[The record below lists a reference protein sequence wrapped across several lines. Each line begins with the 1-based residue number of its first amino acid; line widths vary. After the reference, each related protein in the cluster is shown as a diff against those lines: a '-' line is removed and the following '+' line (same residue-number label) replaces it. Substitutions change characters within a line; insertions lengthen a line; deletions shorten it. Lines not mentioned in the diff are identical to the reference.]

1 MKHTTFRLN
10 QARQVITREDTLCFD
25 VAAQHG
31 QQFENVKHLTWFLDA
46 VATELLR
53 QDEQEIAIYGKKAT

>member
-1 MKHTTFRLN
+1 MRTPCAL
-10 QARQVITREDTLCFD
+10 TLP
-25 VAAQHG
+25 HG

-53 QDEQEIAIYGKKAT
+53 RDEQEIAIHGKKAT